1 MARPIHAD
9 AQATRRRILGAATH
23 LFSEQGSGTTTMRE
37 IARMAGVS
45 LAMLHHYFGSKSDLY
60 RACND
65 AVIEELGELRAEL
78 EPGIAGAR
86 DIHEALERTVRQTYR
101 FARAHRSTVQLLMRN
116 VLNRGEL
123 DPAYRDQV
131 TIPFLDRGADLL
143 APALGRSTEQTRL
156 ALLSVNYLVIRFSL
170 NSPGELAQITK
181 RGGAEEADRV
191 VEDHLVSAARALLG
205 LPSRGERDEPH
216 E

>member
-9 AQATRRRILGAATH
+9 AQATRRRILEAATH
-23 LFSEQGSGTTTMRE
+23 LFSEQGPGTTTMRE

-78 EPGIAGAR
+78 EPGVARAR
-86 DIHEALERTVRQTYR
+86 DIHEAIEHTVRRTYR

-123 DPAYRDQV
+123 DPAYRDRV

-143 APALGRSTEQTRL
+143 APVLGRSTEETRL
-156 ALLSVNYLVIRFSL
+156 ALLSVNYLVIRFAL
-170 NSPGELAQITK
+170 NSPGELAQIIK
-181 RGGAEEADRV
+181 RDGADEADRV
-191 VEDHLVSAARALLG
+191 VEDHLVGAARALLG
-205 LPSRGERDEPH
+205 LAVERRA
-216 E
+216 